1 MLFYI
6 CESHIC
12 IYKKST
18 RLFTVVEPVQI
29 DNRQNI
35 RIGFVMACILPAN
48 ASACLSPQGEFAHKH
63 ERIRH
68 MHGIEY
74 YTSFSIV
81 DSEPD

>member
-29 DNRQNI
+29 DNRQ
-35 RIGFVMACILPAN
+35 
-48 ASACLSPQGEFAHKH
+48 KH
-63 ERIRH
+63 SYRIRH
-68 MHGIEY
+68 DMHIASECECM
-74 YTSFSIV
+74 
-81 DSEPD
+81 SEPVGRVCT